1 MQRVTHTDQDEF
13 VVTTGSQQ
21 AVHLLAAVL
30 TDPGDVVV
38 VDDPCYLGASQ
49 VLQAGGVQDLFE
61 AQVDGQ
67 VAEERHLPGKPD
79 PAVFLEAARQLGAQP
94 RRTVVVE
101 DAVAGVKAGKAGGF
115 GLVIGID
122 RGGNAERLKQNGADV
137 VVKDLEEVK
146 LLV

>member
-1 MQRVTHTDQDEF
+1 M
-13 VVTTGSQQ
+13 
-21 AVHLLAAVL
+21 
-30 TDPGDVVV
+30 
-38 VDDPCYLGASQ
+38 
-49 VLQAGGVQDLFE
+49 
-61 AQVDGQ
+61 
-67 VAEERHLPGKPD
+67 
-79 PAVFLEAARQLGAQP
+79 
-94 RRTVVVE
+94 VVE